1 MAKETF
7 LPDIEVRRLPNKK
20 AYSLTFDGMK
30 QSQGYM
36 YFTTDKLLE
45 GFMAHIGLH
54 MTDQLNMENIQD
66 FLVAAMNWNEEQ
78 KNVKEIARLNTQVT
92 MITNS
97 RVSIAKRL
105 MTERNK
111 FVKLVADIGSL
122 ANEFKANKEVRDRLN
137 TLIKNYTKTK
147 PYKLSDF
154 NITTDQMK
162 AAEEAE
168 KNDEQDED

>member
-1 MAKETF
+1 
-7 LPDIEVRRLPNKK
+7 
-20 AYSLTFDGMK
+20 
-30 QSQGYM
+30 
-36 YFTTDKLLE
+36 
-45 GFMAHIGLH
+45 

-78 KNVKEIARLNTQVT
+78 KNVKEIARLNSQVT

-111 FVKLVADIGSL
+111 FVKLVADISSL

-168 KNDEQDED
+168 KNDEQDEE